1 MTHKTLVLSAVTA
14 IALLGAGSYALT
26 LPAAAENPT
35 AGVAADGPG
44 QPHPWH
50 HWGMM
55 GMMHREGF
63 GPGMHHRWMMA
74 HQGWGLFYN
83 DGDKNLS
90 AADVQVIAQ
99 AILLRHGN
107 HSWKVAD
114 VVANHDNTVSF
125 AYTTT
130 DGGVVARFSID
141 TKTGQIRRVG

>member
-26 LPAAAENPT
+26 LPAAAENPP
-35 AGVAADGPG
+35 AGVAGNGPD
-44 QPHPWH
+44 QPNPWH
-50 HWGMM
+50 RWGMM
-55 GMMHREGF
+55 HGAGF

-74 HQGWGLFYN
+74 HKGWGLFYN

-99 AILLRHGN
+99 GILLRHGN
-107 HSWKVAD
+107 HNWKVAN
-114 VVANHDNTVSF
+114 VVANQDNTVSF
-125 AYTTT
+125 AYTTA